1 MNILFLADA
10 VFEDLPGGS
19 RMVAWELAHGLARRG
34 HSVTFLVAHQ
44 GAKAPD
50 EECSADG
57 VRVLRYAGAG
67 RALDHEN
74 RLSRSIPDAPH

>member
-50 EECSADG
+50 EECSA
-57 VRVLRYAGAG
+57 A
-67 RALDHEN
+67 
-74 RLSRSIPDAPH
+74 